1 MEHKH
6 PISGI
11 KDNLDVDFR
20 TAPPTVGPAAPEVPT
35 AFQSEFA
42 AQAKAAREAEQ
53 RAAEV
58 VAATGPAK
66 TGFEAEMQRQSSGGR
81 TPLGVPESVELSP
94 DGTTEPTDGTTEPTD
109 PLEVVAQMK
118 NEPLQTEPIPS
129 SPVPTVSETPA
140 SAEKVT
146 PPAPPRLP
154 ESEE

>member
-53 RAAEV
+53 GAAEV
-58 VAATGPAK
+58 VAATVPAK
-66 TGFEAEMQRQSSGGR
+66 TGFEAEMQRQSTGGR
-81 TPLGVPESVELSP
+81 TPLDVPESAELSP
-94 DGTTEPTDGTTEPTD
+94 DGTTEPTD

-129 SPVPTVSETPA
+129 SPAPTVSETPA

>member
-20 TAPPTVGPAAPEVPT
+20 TAPPTAGPAAPQIPT
-35 AFQSEFA
+35 AFQTEFA

-53 RAAEV
+53 KAAEV

-94 DGTTEPTDGTTEPTD
+94 DGTTEPTD
-109 PLEVVAQMK
+109 PLEVVARMK
-118 NEPLQTEPIPS
+118 NEPLQTEPTPS
-129 SPVPTVSETPA
+129 SPAPTESGTPA

>member
-20 TAPPTVGPAAPEVPT
+20 TAPPTAGPAAPQIPT
-35 AFQSEFA
+35 AFQTEFA
-42 AQAKAAREAEQ
+42 AQARAAREAEQ

-94 DGTTEPTDGTTEPTD
+94 DGTTEPTD
-109 PLEVVAQMK
+109 PLEVVARMK
-118 NEPLQTEPIPS
+118 NEPLQTEPIQS
-129 SPVPTVSETPA
+129 SPAPTASETPA